1 MRCLDTSDCVDEF
14 GRLSIEYHH
23 KPICLGGKEKPMSV
37 QVNGKMVEI
46 ALLQSRKW
54 NALNEFEWGEV
65 LCVKDNGN
73 TE

>member
-1 MRCLDTSDCVDEF
+1 
-14 GRLSIEYHH
+14 
-23 KPICLGGKEKPMSV
+23 MSV